1 MNTIKSVLF
10 PVMLLFCTFRA
21 AAVPAYPYP
30 VTITQPDG
38 TQLTVVMKGDE
49 YHHYHTTADGYL
61 IVKNET
67 GVFNYA
73 RRDARGILTDTR
85 VKATNEGVRSAS
97 ERAFISNLRT
107 NTNLTDISGQMR
119 ANRIKQKAASVA
131 PPARFPISGSPRS
144 LVILVNFSDL
154 AYVTANPTG
163 AFTAMLNEEGY
174 DANGGTGSARDYF
187 RDNSMGAFS
196 PQFDVVGPYKLP
208 QTMKYYGEN
217 DADENDKNPVQMIVD
232 ACAKA
237 DSAGVDF
244 TIYDTDGDGLVDN
257 VFVYYAG
264 YNEAEWGGDD
274 TVWPHRWGVYPTS
287 IYGGGNYTGTVASVT
302 FDGKRVEDYAC
313 SSELKGKTG
322 TSMAGIG
329 TFTHE
334 FGHVI
339 GLADMYATDGAEHQT
354 LSYWNIMDSG
364 AYLNSGRTPPAYNA
378 FERFQ
383 LGYLAPELLQNY
395 PVNVSLDTLL
405 SSNKAYLISSTANH
419 NLNFNNLTPKEFFL
433 LENRQKKGW
442 DRYLPGHGML
452 VYRINY
458 NQNDWDYNEPNNN
471 PDKMGVDIMEA
482 DGIAN
487 DNTLAGDPFP
497 GTANKTSYELVLRS
511 GTKLYKK
518 ITNITETAGK
528 ITFNIEKM
536 AAIETTA
543 ATLYFT
549 SEVNT
554 TSALQSVRVTTF
566 NLSGTGLTLS
576 ITGTDASMFTFNG
589 NGTLPILG
597 GEVFV
602 SFTPT
607 TEGSKTAVLKIT
619 DGTTERQINLN
630 GTATMPALDIPVVP
644 TDAGT
649 IVAGASGFT
658 ATWSAVERANSY
670 LVDVYTK
677 TAGGGIQTI
686 LTENF
691 ANFTKGQPNGSPDG
705 TDISSSL
712 NDYTGVT
719 GWTGAKVFQAG
730 GSAKIGSSGSL
741 GYLVTPAL
749 NLSANVGNFTLKF
762 DAMSW
767 IGEDKSI
774 KLFVNDKLEHTVTD
788 MDNSTYN
795 FKTYTLPL
803 TGATTSTIIRF
814 EGNKAS
820 KGRFIIDNIELSQVS
835 DDVKIPVV
843 NSPFSTTA
851 TSYQVTN
858 LESGK
863 SYYYSVRAVDQWQ
876 TSATSGE
883 VGPIT
888 LVITGTE
895 KVYSEK
901 LHVWVNG
908 RALYFYSHEG
918 DNVEV
923 INLSGQKMLISTAAE
938 GLNKLP
944 VQTSGVFI
952 VKVGN
957 RVGKVIVP

>member
-1 MNTIKSVLF
+1 MNIFKSVLF

-97 ERAFISNLRT
+97 ERAFISNLST
-107 NTNLTDISGQMR
+107 NTNLKDISGQMR
-119 ANRIKQKAASVA
+119 ANRMKQKAASVA

-154 AYVTANPTG
+154 AYVTANPTD

-187 RDNSMGAFS
+187 RDNSMGTFS
-196 PQFDVVGPYKLP
+196 PRFDVVGPYKLP
-208 QTMKYYGEN
+208 QTLKYYGEN
-217 DADENDKNPVQMIVD
+217 DADDYDMNPVQMIVD

-274 TVWPHRWGVYPTS
+274 TVWPHRWDIQPGY
-287 IYGGGNYTGTVASVT
+287 NYNGTEASLT
-302 FDGKRVEDYAC
+302 FDGKRVMDYAC

-334 FGHVI
+334 FGHVL

-419 NLNFNNLTPKEFFL
+419 NLNFNDLTPKEFFL

-458 NQNDWDYNEPNNN
+458 NQNDWDFNEPNNN
-471 PDKMGVDIMEA
+471 PDAMGVDIMEA
-482 DGIAN
+482 DGISN
-487 DNTLAGDPFP
+487 DNTLGGDPFP

-589 NGTLPILG
+589 NGTLPLAG

-607 TEGSKTAVLKIT
+607 TPGNKTAELRIT
-619 DGTTERQINLN
+619 DGTVVSLVTLS
-630 GTATMPALDIPVVP
+630 GTVTLQPLGIPVVP
-644 TDAGT
+644 ADSKT
-649 IVAGASGFT
+649 IVANETGFT
-658 ATWSAVERANSY
+658 AAWNAVDRANSY

-677 TAGGGIQTI
+677 TEGGGIQTI
-686 LTENF
+686 LSENF
-691 ANFTKGQPNGSPDG
+691 VKFTKGQPNGSPDG
-705 TDISSSL
+705 TDISSKL
-712 NDYTGVT
+712 DDYTQMT
-719 GWTGAKVFQAG
+719 GWTGTKVFQAG
-730 GSAKIGSSGSL
+730 GSAKMGSSDKL

-749 NLSANVGNFTLKF
+749 NLSADGGNFTLQF
-762 DAMSW
+762 DATAW
-767 IGEDKSI
+767 KGDDKSLKI
-774 KLFVNDKLEHTVTD
+774 FVNGQQVHTVTD
-788 MDNSTYN
+788 LDNSTYT

-803 TGATTSTIIRF
+803 TGGNASTVIRF

-820 KGRFIIDNIELSQVS
+820 KGRFMLDNVLVTQGTGG
-835 DDVKIPVV
+835 VKIPVL
-843 NSPFSTTA
+843 NSPFSATG

-858 LESGK
+858 LESAK
-863 SYYYSVRAVDQWQ
+863 SYYYTVRAVNEWQ
-876 TSATSGE
+876 TSAASGE

-895 KVYSEK
+895 NVHSDR
-901 LHVWVNG
+901 LHVWMNEG
-908 RALYFYSHEG
+908 ALCFYSNEG
-918 DNVEV
+918 ENVEV
-923 INLSGQKMLISTAAE
+923 FNLSGQKMLISKASE
-938 GLNKLP
+938 GLNILP
-944 VQTSGVFI
+944 VQISGVLI

>member
-1 MNTIKSVLF
+1 MNIFKSVLF

-49 YHHYHTTADGYL
+49 YHHYHATADGYL

-97 ERAFISNLRT
+97 ERAFISNLST
-107 NTNLTDISGQMR
+107 NTNLKDISGQMR
-119 ANRIKQKAASVA
+119 ANRMKQKAASVA

-154 AYVTANPTG
+154 AYVTANPTD

-187 RDNSMGAFS
+187 RDNSMGTFS
-196 PQFDVVGPYKLP
+196 PRFDVVGPYKLP
-208 QTMKYYGEN
+208 QTLKYYGEN
-217 DADENDKNPVQMIVD
+217 DADDYDMNPVQMIVD

-274 TVWPHRWGVYPTS
+274 TVWPHRWDIQPGY
-287 IYGGGNYTGTVASVT
+287 NYNGTVASLT
-302 FDGKRVEDYAC
+302 FDGKRVKDYAC

-334 FGHVI
+334 FGHVL

-354 LSYWNIMDSG
+354 LSNWNVMDGG

-383 LGYLAPELLQNY
+383 LGYLTPELLQNY

-419 NLNFNNLTPKEFFL
+419 NLNFNDLTPKEFFL

-458 NQNDWDYNEPNNN
+458 NQNDWDFNEPNNN
-471 PDKMGVDIMEA
+471 PNAMGVDIMEA
-482 DGIAN
+482 DGIAS
-487 DNTLAGDPFP
+487 DATLAGDPFP

-518 ITNITETAGK
+518 ISNITETSGK
-528 ITFNIEKM
+528 ITFSVDKI
-536 AAIETTA
+536 AAIETA
-543 ATLYFT
+543 ATSLTFT

-554 TSALQSVRVTTF
+554 TSALQSVKITSV

-576 ITGTDASMFTFNG
+576 ITGTDAAMFTFNG
-589 NGTLPILG
+589 NGTLPLAG
-597 GEVFV
+597 GEVFI

-607 TEGSKTAVLKIT
+607 TPGNKTAELRIT
-619 DGTTERQINLN
+619 DGTVVSLVTLS
-630 GTATMPALDIPVVP
+630 GTVTLQPLGIPVVP
-644 TDAGT
+644 ADSKT
-649 IVAGASGFT
+649 IVANETGFT
-658 ATWSAVERANSY
+658 AAWNAVDRANSY

-677 TAGGGIQTI
+677 TEGGGIQTI
-686 LTENF
+686 LSENF
-691 ANFTKGQPNGSPDG
+691 VKFTKGQPNGSPDG
-705 TDISSSL
+705 TDISSKL
-712 NDYTGVT
+712 DDYTQMT
-719 GWTGAKVFQAG
+719 GWTGTKVFQAG
-730 GSAKIGSSGSL
+730 GSAKMGSSDKL

-749 NLSANVGNFTLKF
+749 NLSADGGNFTLQF
-762 DAMSW
+762 DATAW
-767 IGEDKSI
+767 NGDDKSLKI
-774 KLFVNDKLEHTVTD
+774 FVNGQQVHTVTD
-788 MDNSTYN
+788 LENSTYT

-803 TGATTSTIIRF
+803 AGGNALTVIRF

-820 KGRFIIDNIELSQVS
+820 KGRFMLDNVLVTQGTGG
-835 DDVKIPVV
+835 VKIPVL
-843 NSPFSTTA
+843 NSPFSTTG

-858 LESGK
+858 LESAK
-863 SYYYSVRAVDQWQ
+863 SYYYTVRAVNEWQ
-876 TSATSGE
+876 TSAASGE

-895 KVYSEK
+895 NVHSDR
-901 LHVWVNG
+901 LHVWMNEG
-908 RALYFYSHEG
+908 ALCFYSNEG
-918 DNVEV
+918 ENVE
-923 INLSGQKMLISTAAE
+923 IFNLSGQKMLISKASE
-938 GLNKLP
+938 GLNILP
-944 VQTSGVFI
+944 VQISGVLI